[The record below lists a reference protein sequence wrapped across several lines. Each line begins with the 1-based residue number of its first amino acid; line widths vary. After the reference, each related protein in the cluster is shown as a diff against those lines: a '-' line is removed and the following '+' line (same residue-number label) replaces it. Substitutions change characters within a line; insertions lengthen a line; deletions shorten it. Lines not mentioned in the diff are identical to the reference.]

1 MKIKVSEVV
10 ENDDGSANVVFD
22 CDDEFEKW
30 FLETHNLTEW
40 DHDIFEKWILNIL
53 LEKFKSVDKK
63 VPDEC
68 G

>member
-30 FLETHNLTEW
+30 
-40 DHDIFEKWILNIL
+40 ILNIL